1 MIYTLAADGIAPKK
15 TKVFFATYM
24 YRVSDDVVGSINKDE
39 IRALRRKKIILP
51 ETPIFCPA
59 TEAWHPY
66 SAFPDFP
73 KPSLRRFIRYHF
85 EPHFEPIISLA
96 DQLIDDVVA
105 CRTYAYRAMDAL
117 RKAILEHGY
126 TAPEYDL
133 DTLNDLTSHERI
145 KLIVDTNV
153 ESRHGARQAGYNAK
167 NRLYGTDGLLLG
179 L

>member
-1 MIYTLAADGIAPKK
+1 
-15 TKVFFATYM
+15 
-24 YRVSDDVVGSINKDE
+24 
-39 IRALRRKKIILP
+39 
-51 ETPIFCPA
+51 
-59 TEAWHPY
+59 
-66 SAFPDFP
+66 
-73 KPSLRRFIRYHF
+73 
-85 EPHFEPIISLA
+85 
-96 DQLIDDVVA
+96 
-105 CRTYAYRAMDAL
+105 MDAL